1 MIIFDKISLN
11 QNVPVVLQN
20 FWLSTINKIPFQVF
34 YVEWLTTD
42 TNTPNLCTS
51 VHDGCQLGMLLY
63 SQDSTAHTRKLM
75 TG

>member
-20 FWLSTINKIPFQVF
+20 FCLSTINKTAFQAF
-34 YVEWLTTD
+34 YAEWLTTD
-42 TNTPNLCTS
+42 TNSPNLCTS
-51 VHDGCQLGMLLY
+51 VHDEYQLGVLLY
-63 SQDSTAHTRKLM
+63 SQDSTAHTKKLI